1 MSQNARIMI
10 VLRLSV
16 KVFLR
21 FIIGFKEKWI
31 LLKYIIYKV
40 PLYLWVEKYILV
52 LLFKKVNIM
61 RIRSFDRCKFTKII
75 FKRSIIFILTYYLF
89 GNRLYL

>member
-1 MSQNARIMI
+1 MSQNARIMT

-40 PLYLWVEKYILV
+40 LLYLWVKKYILV
-52 LLFKKVNIM
+52 LLFKKVKIM
-61 RIRSFDRCKFTKII
+61 IIRSFNRFKITLI
-75 FKRSIIFILTYYLF
+75 ILKLSFIFILTYYLF
-89 GNRLYL
+89 GNQFYL